1 MKYHEIGERFE
12 YDGVVLE
19 VADYN
24 EYAEGDVR
32 PPCYMCYC
40 DNSICTNSVSRYC
53 SPSDRRDLNYAY
65 YKLVEQCKTKDM
77 EQKKEIKVQGTSY
90 TFATKATNSL
100 KIEDLKNGDFVAFDY
115 NGNTAVTRLTSDD
128 GDFMYAV
135 SLWHDSNFVGDTDAI
150 WYADNLK
157 DVNSSIS
164 PITNLHYATADEIK
178 RWANALTESFERSEQ
193 MQREKEPKM
202 LPDCVTTEDYIKSL
216 TNKLALTLQA
226 KDADYG
232 NAFSEM
238 FDELGI
244 DYAYGKLREK
254 MNRIK
259 VLRNQPN
266 MVENEG
272 LEDALLDTAGYAILT
287 LVELK
292 KRKKYDDDYEPIYP
306 ALGLS
311 GEAGRQQIKTNH

>member
-1 MKYHEIGERFE
+1 MEYHEIGERFE

-19 VADYN
+19 VIEVSDCVSCFFDG
-24 EYAEGDVR
+24 GDR
-32 PPCYMCYC
+32 ECKLKDKPKYC
-40 DNSICTNSVSRYC
+40 GVDTRNDNKCIS
-53 SPSDRRDLNYAY
+53 
-65 YKLVEQCKTKDM
+65 YKLIEKCKTKEM
-77 EQKKEIKVQGTSY
+77 KQKNEIKVEGTDK
-90 TFATKATNSL
+90 TFATQVINEL
-100 KIEDLKNGDFVAFDY
+100 KIEDLKNRDFVAFDY

-135 SLWHDSNFVGDTDAI
+135 GLWHDSNLVGDTDAI

-157 DVNSSIS
+157 DVNSVF
-164 PITNLHYATADEIK
+164 PITNLHYATIDEIK
-178 RWANALTESFERSEQ
+178 RYVNALTESFEIREQ
-193 MQREKEPKM
+193 IQRESEPKM

-226 KDADYG
+226 KNADYG
-232 NAFSEM
+232 SSFAEM

-259 VLRNQPN
+259 VLRKQPN

-292 KRKKYDDDYEPIYP
+292 KRKNGMD
-306 ALGLS
+306 
-311 GEAGRQQIKTNH
+311 

>member
-1 MKYHEIGERFE
+1 MEYHELGERFE
-12 YDGVVLE
+12 FDGVTLE
-19 VADYN
+19 VV
-24 EYAEGDVR
+24 EKTTGIGCMH
-32 PPCYMCYC
+32 CYLCIEKICKLGMRTYC
-40 DNSICTNSVSRYC
+40 DLTQRKDRTSIIF
-53 SPSDRRDLNYAY
+53 
-65 YKLVEQCKTKDM
+65 KLVEQCKTKDM
-77 EQKKEIKVQGTSY
+77 EQKTEIKVEGTDK
-90 TFATKATNSL
+90 TFVTQATNSL

-115 NGNTAVTRLTSDD
+115 NGNTAVTRLMSDD

-135 SLWHDSNFVGDTDAI
+135 GLWHDSNLVGDTDAI

-157 DVNSSIS
+157 DVNSVS

-193 MQREKEPKM
+193 MQRESEPKM

-216 TNKLALTLQA
+216 TNKLSLTLQA
-226 KDADYG
+226 KNHDY
-232 NAFSEM
+232 NSAFSEM

-259 VLRNQPN
+259 ALRKKPN

-292 KRKKYDDDYEPIYP
+292 KRKK
-306 ALGLS
+306 
-311 GEAGRQQIKTNH
+311 

>member
-1 MKYHEIGERFE
+1 MEYHEMGERFE

-19 VADYN
+19 VIQTPGCVSCFFRDN
-24 EYAEGDVR
+24 RICKLKDK
-32 PPCYMCYC
+32 PKYC
-40 DNSICTNSVSRYC
+40 GVDTRNDNKCIS
-53 SPSDRRDLNYAY
+53 
-65 YKLVEQCKTKDM
+65 YKLIEKCKTKEM
-77 EQKKEIKVQGTSY
+77 KQKNEIKVQGTSY
-90 TFATKATNSL
+90 TFETQATNSL

-135 SLWHDSNFVGDTDAI
+135 GLWHDSSLVGDVDAI

-157 DVNSSIS
+157 DVNSVS
-164 PITNLHYATADEIK
+164 PITNLHYAMADEIK
-178 RWANALTESFERSEQ
+178 RWANALTESFERREQ
-193 MQREKEPKM
+193 IQRESEPKM

-226 KDADYG
+226 KNADYG
-232 NAFSEM
+232 SAFAEM

-244 DYAYGKLREK
+244 DYAYGKLCEK

-259 VLRNQPN
+259 VLRKQPN

-292 KRKKYDDDYEPIYP
+292 KRNN
-306 ALGLS
+306 
-311 GEAGRQQIKTNH
+311 GRD